1 MSNLKALGRRSQF
14 TLAGVLGV
22 ILTFS
27 LLFALAGS
35 DSVALAQEDPL
46 RAAWEKA
53 RAARTYRFSAEI
65 NGVVKPLSAL
75 DGAEEAFLLALQ
87 GEVDGPEK
95 TRLRLWADG
104 ASLAHPDEAVEL
116 LTVDGKT
123 YTRRDGQW
131 EKTEASVGTMGSDG
145 RFLTYLE
152 AARDVEPLEPVE
164 RGGMTYQRYRFTL
177 DGERYAQILFRE
189 LRDVIQ
195 EELPPGVEAQP
206 AAELSAI
213 EGAGEVWLDPEGYPI
228 RLLLQVTMPKIN
240 RNFASQAEMKV
251 DLFSFG
257 EPIEPPILPPEGE
270 DGAGKPHPLSSLPA
284 LGYVLP
290 FLFLSFDND
299 QRRRRY
305 TYPFTAVRPPATPAP
320 QN

>member
-35 DSVALAQEDPL
+35 DGVALAQEDSL

-228 RLLLQVTMPKIN
+228 RLLLQVTMPKVN